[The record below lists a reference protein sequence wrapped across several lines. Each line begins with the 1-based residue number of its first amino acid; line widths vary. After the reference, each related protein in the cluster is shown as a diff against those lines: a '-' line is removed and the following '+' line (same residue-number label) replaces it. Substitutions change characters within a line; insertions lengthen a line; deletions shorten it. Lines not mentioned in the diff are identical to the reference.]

1 MPGGRQVSPEALE
14 IVVRSLLKQLT
25 EAFCRLM
32 LGRVAPTAAQP
43 QTGTGQGRSKVTIF
57 LSHAK
62 ADGTV
67 PAKRIRDYIYS
78 QTQLAA
84 FYDENDIPFG
94 SAFGRVLQTNV
105 QGVQTAAMIAIQSA
119 KYATR
124 PWCRRE
130 LSLFRRPVQDT
141 AVGQTERW
149 RVNPVLVVDALD
161 GGSLTSGIPEM
172 GNSPLIRWADDVQ
185 EQEEQVVTTVLR
197 DVLLATFHASV
208 GRTIPYAPD
217 RIVLNW
223 LPDPTTLLHIP
234 RVREAQQDV
243 HVFYPGRGLSGLEL
257 DILDDLFP
265 RVELHSFETVTT

>member
-1 MPGGRQVSPEALE
+1 
-14 IVVRSLLKQLT
+14 
-25 EAFCRLM
+25 
-32 LGRVAPTAAQP
+32 
-43 QTGTGQGRSKVTIF
+43 
-57 LSHAK
+57 
-62 ADGTV
+62 
-67 PAKRIRDYIYS
+67 
-78 QTQLAA
+78 
-84 FYDENDIPFG
+84 
-94 SAFGRVLQTNV
+94 
-105 QGVQTAAMIAIQSA
+105 VQTAAMIAIQSA

-161 GGSLTSGIPEM
+161 GGSLTSGIPEL

-208 GRTIPYAPD
+208 GRTIPDAPD

-234 RVREAQQDV
+234 RVREAQQEV

-257 DILDDLFP
+257 DILDELFP